1 MALHKHARVERDAKE
16 AAEIADALRLVL
28 AAAIGEEN
36 EWDAVGLEVGQ
47 CFGGVGQWSGRAEKD
62 TVDTGGVS

>member
-1 MALHKHARVERDAKE
+1 VALHKHARVERDAKE

-36 EWDAVGLEVGQ
+36 EWDAVGLEVG
-47 CFGGVGQWSGRAEKD
+47 
-62 TVDTGGVS
+62 